1 MADIECCIGSGAG
14 SIHLFLLVRESLFVI
29 YLFSIMACSHSS
41 ILPESP
47 RWLVSKQRYE
57 DAEILL
63 RHIAERNKTEFN
75 AAKYERFVQEDKK
88 VGRPMIVN
96 IE

>member
-1 MADIECCIGSGAG
+1 MH
-14 SIHLFLLVRESLFVI
+14 SIFDG
-29 YLFSIMACSHSS
+29 S

-63 RHIAERNKTEFN
+63 RHIAERNKKEFN

-88 VGRPMIVN
+88 VCQSITSTHMYSFN
-96 IE
+96 SIERCR